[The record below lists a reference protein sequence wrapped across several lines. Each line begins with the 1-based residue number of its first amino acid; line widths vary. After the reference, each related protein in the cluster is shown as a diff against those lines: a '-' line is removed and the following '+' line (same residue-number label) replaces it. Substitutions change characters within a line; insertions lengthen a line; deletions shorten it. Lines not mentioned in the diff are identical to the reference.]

1 MTKLSKS
8 QKIELT
14 RIAIVLCAFIVVFAI
29 DKALLLAGIV
39 GGKFGWLLPFFLYL
53 AIYVVIAYDVVF
65 NAIRNI
71 FHGQVL
77 DENFLMCLASL
88 GAFALAIYRGVK
100 GEEIEGFDEACAVI
114 IFYQI
119 GEFFQNYAVG
129 KSRKSISLLMDIR
142 PDYANLYRDGE
153 VVTLEPSE
161 IKVGDV
167 ILINAGERVPLD
179 GVVINGLSTLDTK
192 ALTGES
198 LPRDIGEGDEI
209 LSGSVNL
216 TSTLHV
222 RVTKE
227 FYASTV
233 SKILDLVES
242 AADKKSK
249 AENFITKFA
258 RFYTPIVVIVALLLI
273 VIGGAVTTDWNV
285 WIYRGLSF
293 LVVSCPCALV
303 ISVPL
308 SFFIGLG
315 VSSKF
320 GILIKGSNYLEKMS
334 RANIFVFDK
343 TGTLTKGNF
352 KVESVVK
359 ESNRQ
364 EILRLASICESG
376 SSHPIAK
383 AILQEYK
390 GEVDTSYTPTNIAGE
405 GIIATNLVGDKI
417 LVGNKKFMDRF
428 SIKCDE
434 VDTVGTLVYVA
445 QNDKFKGLIVINDE
459 IKCESVQVIDNLH
472 KQNSTSIMLTGD
484 NIDIANSVAKKVGV
498 DSCHASLLPSDKVEI
513 LEQIISRKD
522 KKDVVCFVGD
532 GINDAPSLM
541 RADIGIAMGGVG
553 SDAAIEASDIVIMK
567 DNLSSLPLSK
577 RIAKRTMNIVIANII
592 FAIVVKVAILVLSAL
607 GLTNMW
613 VAVFGDVGVAFLC
626 ILNALRLFQ
635 FRKQK

>member
-1 MTKLSKS
+1 MKLSRS

-29 DKALLLAGIV
+29 DKALSLADMV
-39 GGKFGWLLPFFLYL
+39 GGKLGWLIPFFLYL
-53 AIYVVIAYDVVF
+53 AIYIAIAYDVIWS
-65 NAIRNI
+65 AIRNI

-119 GEFFQNYAVG
+119 GEFFQNYAIG
-129 KSRKSISLLMDIR
+129 KSRKSISSLMDIR

-153 VVTLEPSE
+153 VVTQDPSE

-167 ILINAGERVPLD
+167 IVINVGERVPLD
-179 GVVINGLSTLDTK
+179 GVVIKGFSTLDTK

-227 FYASTV
+227 FYTSTV

-258 RFYTPIVVIVALLLI
+258 RFYTPIVVIVAILLI

-334 RANIFVFDK
+334 RANVFVFDK

-359 ESNRQ
+359 ESDRQ
-364 EILRLASICESG
+364 EILRLASICEIG
-376 SSHPIAK
+376 STHPIAK

-390 GEVDTSYTPTNIAGE
+390 GKIDTSYTPMNIAGE
-405 GIIATNLVGDKI
+405 GIVASNLSGDKV
-417 LVGNKKFMDRF
+417 LVGNKKLMDRF

-434 VDTVGTLVYVA
+434 VDSVGTLVYVA
-445 QNDKFKGLIVINDE
+445 QNRQFKGLIVINDE
-459 IKCESVQVIDNLH
+459 IKCESVQVIEKLH
-472 KQNSTSIMLTGD
+472 SQNSTAIMLTGD
-484 NIDIANSVAKKVGV
+484 NFDIANNVAKKVGV
-498 DSCHASLLPSDKVEI
+498 DNFHASLLPNDKVEI
-513 LEQIISRKD
+513 LEQIILRKD

-567 DNLSSLPLSK
+567 DNLSSLPLAN
-577 RIAKRTMNIVIANII
+577 RIAKKTMNIVIANII
-592 FAIVVKVAILVLSAL
+592 FAIVVKVAILILSAV

-613 VAVFGDVGVAFLC
+613 VAVFGDVGVAILC
-626 ILNALRLFQ
+626 ILNSLRLNSS
-635 FRKQK
+635 R